1 VITELSELALR
12 CPWCHGKIARAVS
25 DEDEFPH
32 KGDYGFCKGCGEVF
46 VFTDR
51 TDKKRGLAVR
61 KPSFAE
67 RFLIATHPGIKK
79 MRAKRMT

>member
-1 VITELSELALR
+1 MTTTELSQFALR

-32 KGDYGFCKGCGEVF
+32 KGDYGFCKDCGEVF
-46 VFTDR
+46 VFTA
-51 TDKKRGLAVR
+51 DKKRALSVR

-67 RFLIATHPGIKK
+67 RYLIATHPGIKK